1 MKKKL
6 FFVSA
11 VAITA
16 LAVCAIRSSESKKS
30 GTDSLMLIS
39 VEALSR
45 TEGTG
50 NTGPREEKKCKGG
63 YHQMVCTCKNK
74 YECTDGDCN

>member
-1 MKKKL
+1 MKKKVI
-6 FFVSA
+6 FVSA
-11 VAITA
+11 VAI
-16 LAVCAIRSSESKKS
+16 AVSAVWCIRSSESKNN
-30 GTDSLMLIS
+30 GIDSLMLVS

-63 YHQMVCTCKNK
+63 YHKMVCMGYNTH
-74 YECTDGDCN
+74 ECTDSDCY